1 MKRLL
6 LACAVCATAL
16 VAGDRSRVTRD
27 NLATVEK
34 NVDQAIRG
42 LDANAPY
49 ELLGFTRGVY
59 LPGYGVVLSSEA
71 NLVVTMLTPFHPA
84 MSGEK
89 IKDLRQKKIQRLASF
104 RDFMRQQLVA
114 AAATLDPVPG
124 NEQIVFGVTFFYR
137 SFEDREG
144 LPGQIVM
151 QAPKQTLLDYKA
163 NRISKAQ
170 LDAAVQVQEL

>member
-6 LACAVCATAL
+6 VACVVCATAL
-16 VAGDRSRVTRD
+16 AAGERPRVTRD
-27 NLATVEK
+27 NLAIVEK
-34 NVDQAIRG
+34 DVDQGIRG

-59 LPGYGVVLSSEA
+59 LPGYGVVLSSET
-71 NLVVTMLTPFHPA
+71 NLVFTMLTPFHPA
-84 MSGEK
+84 LTNEK
-89 IKDLRQKKIQRLASF
+89 VKDLRQKKIERLGAF
-104 RDFMRQQLVA
+104 RDFMRRQLVA
-114 AAATLDPVPG
+114 AAAALDTVPA

-137 SFEDREG
+137 RFEDREG

-151 QAPKQTLLDYKA
+151 QAPKQTLLDFKA

-170 LDAAVQVQEL
+170 FDAAVQVQEL